1 MKDKRKESQERITHI
16 QKAVFEIESFTLN
29 VSKSDFLDD
38 NILSSAVLF
47 QFSVIG
53 EAVIH
58 IDASLLDNYEY
69 PWYKVRA
76 FRNLISHEYFN
87 IKLEAVWE
95 IIVNELP
102 QLKQVIEKIAS
113 NEFQD

>member
-1 MKDKRKESQERITHI
+1 MKDKRAESYERLMHV
-16 QKAVFEIESFTLN
+16 QKAILEIELFTMQVTEN
-29 VSKSDFLDD
+29 DFLNDQL
-38 NILSSAVLF
+38 LSSAILF

-58 IDASLLDNYEY
+58 VETSLLDKYAY
-69 PWYKVRA
+69 PWHQVRA

-95 IIVNELP
+95 IVVNDLP
-102 QLKQVIEKIAS
+102 KLKQVVNAILTNK
-113 NEFQD
+113 F

>member
-1 MKDKRKESQERITHI
+1 MKDKRQDSLERLTHI
-16 QKAVFEIESFTLN
+16 QKAVNEIESFTLN
-29 VSKSDFLDD
+29 VSKTDFQND

-58 IDASLLDNYEY
+58 IDASLLNKYEY
-69 PWYKVRA
+69 PWHKVRA

-102 QLKQVIEKIAS
+102 QLKQVIEEMVN
-113 NEFQD
+113 NEFQE

>member
-1 MKDKRKESQERITHI
+1 MKDSRKENYERIIHI
-16 QKAVFEIESFTLN
+16 QKAILEIELYTHNMSI
-29 VSKSDFLDD
+29 SDFINDQL
-38 NILSSAVLF
+38 LSSAVLF

-58 IDASLLDNYEY
+58 VETSLLEKYEY

-87 IKLEAVWE
+87 IKLEAVWD
-95 IIVNELP
+95 IVVNDLP
-102 QLKQVIEKIAS
+102 QLKQIVETVLKD
-113 NEFQD
+113 EF